1 MTSKQYDS
9 LLARVSSMES
19 RLEAILD
26 NQVELTKAV
35 KELTSKTVVI
45 SDVNKQIE
53 QLQKDVQSLQDE
65 GVM

>member
-19 RLEAILD
+19 RLEAILN